1 MLADRINPKISVS
14 VAFVLAM
21 FMTIMDSTIV
31 NVALPTIAHDFAVP
45 LTRVDGIVVSF
56 LVSLAVFIPA
66 SGWLGDRFGTKRV
79 FLIALALFTAASA
92 LCGAA
97 QSYDQ
102 LVLYRILQGVG
113 GGMLTP
119 VGMAMLFRTWPPAER
134 VRASSI
140 LTVPTAFAPALG
152 PVLGG
157 ILVTNATWR
166 LVFYVNVPI
175 GVVGIVFGALFLH
188 EHREPA
194 AGRFDL
200 PGFAL
205 AGIGFAAF
213 MYALSEGPSKGWS
226 SSVIVAL
233 GILGVVL
240 LGLLVRVELRTTQP
254 MLDLR
259 LLANGLFRSTTT
271 VIFLGTM
278 AFLGLLYLVALFFQ
292 EGLGLSAL
300 NAGLS
305 TFPEALGVMAG
316 AQVATRSYGR
326 IGPRR
331 MMAAGLTGVAVTIAL
346 MALVGAHT
354 NLWWMRL
361 LMLALGLSMSH
372 VFVPGQAAAFA
383 TISPAS
389 TGRASTLFNA
399 SRQLGSAVGVAILST
414 VLALVGVTRQVGG
427 HASPHLAAYHWAFVT
442 AAAIAVLAAVVAA
455 LTVDDRAAAPSM
467 RRRAGAP
474 VEAQTQAAE
483 GPQPVGAVVE

>member
-45 LTRVDGIVVSF
+45 LTRVDGIVVGF

-79 FLIALALFTAASA
+79 FLVALALFTAASA

-157 ILVTNATWR
+157 VLVTNATWR

-205 AGIGFAAF
+205 AGIGFAAL
-213 MYALSEGPSKGWS
+213 MYALSEGPSQGWS
-226 SSVIVAL
+226 SPVIVAL
-233 GILGVVL
+233 GIVGVVL
-240 LGLLVRVELRTTQP
+240 LAALVRVELRTGQP

-259 LLANGLFRSTTT
+259 LLANGLFRSTTA

-331 MMAAGLTGVAVTIAL
+331 MMAAGLTGVAVSIAL
-346 MALVGAHT
+346 MALVTQHT
-354 NLWWMRL
+354 NLWWMRV
-361 LMLALGLSMSH
+361 LMLALGLSMSQ

-383 TISPAS
+383 TISQAS
-389 TGRASTLFNA
+389 TGRAATLFNA
-399 SRQLGSAVGVAILST
+399 SRQLGSAVGVALLST
-414 VLALVGVTRQVGG
+414 VLAAVGVTRHLGG
-427 HASPHLAAYHWAFVT
+427 HVVPHLAAYHWAFVT
-442 AAAIAVLAAVVAA
+442 AAAVALLAAGTA
-455 LTVDDRAAAPSM
+455 LFVDDAAAAPT
-467 RRRAGAP
+467 RRQRNGTPAAGRAERP
-474 VEAQTQAAE
+474 PEPE
-483 GPQPVGAVVE
+483 PVGATAE